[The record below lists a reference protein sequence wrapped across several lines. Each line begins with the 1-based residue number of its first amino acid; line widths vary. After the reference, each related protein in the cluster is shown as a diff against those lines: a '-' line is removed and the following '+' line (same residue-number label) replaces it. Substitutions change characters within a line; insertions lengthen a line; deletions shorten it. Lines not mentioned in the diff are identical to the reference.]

1 MSNMFRYLTPFS
13 SSSENKS
20 EFWLGT
26 LFVIGLG
33 ILDFGII
40 MPTLAALLKHLQATP
55 GVIELNFLA
64 YIASKFH
71 PLMLFYTK
79 KLGQFNFWFKLC
91 SKLETFGKFS
101 NFVIFSNLRFAGF
114 FVICWESPS
123 NLLLWLNLRLIH

>member
-1 MSNMFRYLTPFS
+1 MFRYLTPFS

-79 KLGQFNFWFKLC
+79 KNHLLINQQMQSHR
-91 SKLETFGKFS
+91 SKMKKINVRRIFLKF
-101 NFVIFSNLRFAGF
+101 VVKNLKVSSG
-114 FVICWESPS
+114 I
-123 NLLLWLNLRLIH
+123 